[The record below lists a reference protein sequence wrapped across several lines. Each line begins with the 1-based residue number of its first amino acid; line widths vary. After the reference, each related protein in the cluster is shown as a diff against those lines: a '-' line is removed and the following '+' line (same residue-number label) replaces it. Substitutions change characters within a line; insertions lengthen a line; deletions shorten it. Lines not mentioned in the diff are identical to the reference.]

1 MIHGAGPREVRL
13 ARLRHGAPRS
23 SPRSV
28 AGELTVSPFS
38 APIARQFI
46 GRRLASALFRVLDV
60 VTVSGCFSGPPP
72 SERTRAAHPSLR
84 YSRFP
89 PRGFASSVER
99 VLVIVT
105 ATCGRETCTGRDRAI
120 ATFLV
125 IASGCVSKSR
135 RCEVIEAT
143 TGSADSAGY
152 LHPRIVRGSAY
163 MEGQPWPVAWGA
175 ARSARAGY
183 GGSGTIRTQRR
194 AWTATPWRR
203 MARCQPRSRHVGDVS
218 AVATIEQLLPPSR
231 TPNPRREV
239 RMPSYLAN
247 G

>member
-60 VTVSGCFSGPPP
+60 VTVSGCFSWPSSA

-89 PRGFASSVER
+89 PRVRVIGRARSSHRYRYLRPRDVHR
-99 VLVIVT
+99 PRPGDRHVPCDRLGMRLQKSAVRSHRGHHRI
-105 ATCGRETCTGRDRAI
+105 GRQ
-120 ATFLV
+120 
-125 IASGCVSKSR
+125 R
-135 RCEVIEAT
+135 RLL
-143 TGSADSAGY
+143 

-163 MEGQPWPVAWGA
+163 MEGQPWPVAWG
-175 ARSARAGY
+175 RS
-183 GGSGTIRTQRR
+183 S
-194 AWTATPWRR
+194 
-203 MARCQPRSRHVGDVS
+203 
-218 AVATIEQLLPPSR
+218 
-231 TPNPRREV
+231 
-239 RMPSYLAN
+239 
-247 G
+247 

>member
-1 MIHGAGPREVRL
+1 MIHGAGPRRFGWRDF
-13 ARLRHGAPRS
+13 ATAPRS

-60 VTVSGCFSGPPP
+60 VTVSGCFSWALLA

-89 PRGFASSVER
+89 RPGFASSVER

-105 ATCGRETCTGRDRAI
+105 ALRGRETCTGRDRAI

-135 RCEVIEAT
+135 RCRSHRGHHRI
-143 TGSADSAGY
+143 GRQRRC
-152 LHPRIVRGSAY
+152 LHPRD
-163 MEGQPWPVAWGA
+163 
-175 ARSARAGY
+175 
-183 GGSGTIRTQRR
+183 R
-194 AWTATPWRR
+194 AWVGIHGGATVAGRLG
-203 MARCQPRSRHVGDVS
+203 RSS
-218 AVATIEQLLPPSR
+218 
-231 TPNPRREV
+231 
-239 RMPSYLAN
+239 
-247 G
+247 